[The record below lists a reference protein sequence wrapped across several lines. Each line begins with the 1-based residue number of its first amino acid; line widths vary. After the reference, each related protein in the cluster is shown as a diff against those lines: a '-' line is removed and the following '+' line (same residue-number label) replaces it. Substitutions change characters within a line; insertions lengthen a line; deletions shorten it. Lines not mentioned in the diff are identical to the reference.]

1 MLNDSSSSIIRLL
14 DQEPHTLREG
24 DISILVN
31 AITDNQ
37 LDLITRV
44 RIGEFLSLAGDP
56 RLLTPGD
63 DGYWT
68 LVTRKEISLLI
79 GRFMVTTSEWR
90 QFIDSEAYANDS
102 HWCEA
107 GLRWRDSERPS
118 WNDLASGE
126 DVAQLICDNQP
137 VVGVSWYEASAYA
150 KAHGARL
157 LNSIERAVLVRGKEK
172 RPYPWGDPFGR
183 GNANTLE
190 ERVGRPCAVGL
201 FGTDRVPE
209 PVFDLAGNVAE
220 WTSTG
225 EETKKAYHPGSWKQ
239 PSMAAWAKAVQ
250 LISPS
255 ARSDELG
262 FRLAKPA

>member
-90 QFIDSEAYANDS
+90 QFIAPKPMPTTLTGVKLDF
-102 HWCEA
+102 
-107 GLRWRDSERPS
+107 
-118 WNDLASGE
+118 
-126 DVAQLICDNQP
+126 
-137 VVGVSWYEASAYA
+137 VGVIQSVHLGMIWHRV
-150 KAHGARL
+150 KML
-157 LNSIERAVLVRGKEK
+157 LS
-172 RPYPWGDPFGR
+172 
-183 GNANTLE
+183 
-190 ERVGRPCAVGL
+190 
-201 FGTDRVPE
+201 
-209 PVFDLAGNVAE
+209 
-220 WTSTG
+220 
-225 EETKKAYHPGSWKQ
+225 
-239 PSMAAWAKAVQ
+239 
-250 LISPS
+250 
-255 ARSDELG
+255 
-262 FRLAKPA
+262 